1 MGWSISNDWIHFGI
15 GKTHMY
21 GLKFNKNTHKMPQNN
36 KVKVPNSRTKQTK
49 TKPHYTKQTK
59 TKPHYN
65 CWISTK
71 KLPAQSLLNEMGKF

>member
-49 TKPHYTKQTK
+49 TKPHY
-59 TKPHYN
+59 N
-65 CWISTK
+65 CWISKK
-71 KLPAQSLLNEMGKF
+71 KLPAQSLLNEIGKF